1 MDSGPSA
8 AKDEGPAQPEAEV
21 LTPRSGDTSG
31 TAEDT
36 TTTPLQP
43 NPRDGKPQHRRLY
56 RPSHRATFIGLAA
69 VAAIL
74 LINAVI
80 IGLVIH
86 SQSKDASPPE
96 GQVTVSQDAL
106 DKLGVN
112 RDPLANSGI
121 VLTVTPNTQFKG
133 KVVIGGDVS
142 VAGQFRLNS
151 KFSASDASFTQL
163 EAGNTALSQLNVN
176 GDTTIS
182 NLALRNDLA
191 VTGTTRLQGP
201 VTLSQLLT
209 INNGANISGN
219 LTVGSSITSSVISA
233 STLTAVS
240 TLTIGGHVVT
250 AGNAPVITA
259 QGGSSVLGSNGS
271 VSVSGNDA
279 AGTIAFNVGVG
290 ASSGGLI
297 ASIAFHTSYTTTP
310 HVVVTP
316 IGNVG
321 AFYIARDGNGFSV
334 FVVGPPKLSALSP
347 GGYAFDYIIEQ

>member
-8 AKDEGPAQPEAEV
+8 SKDEGPAQPEAEV
-21 LTPRSGDTSG
+21 LAPRSGDTAA
-31 TAEDT
+31 TADNT
-36 TTTPLQP
+36 TTTPLAA
-43 NPRDGKPQHRRLY
+43 NANDGKPQHRRLY
-56 RPSHRATFIGLAA
+56 RPSHRATFIGLVA

-74 LINAVI
+74 LINAVV
-80 IGLVIH
+80 IGLVIK
-86 SQSKDASPPE
+86 SQSKDSSTPQ

-112 RDPLANSGI
+112 RDPLNTSDI

-133 KVVIGGDVS
+133 KVVVGGDIT
-142 VAGQFRLNS
+142 VAGQFQLNS
-151 KFSASDASFTQL
+151 KLTASDATFTQL

-176 GDTTIS
+176 GDATLT
-182 NLALRNDLA
+182 NVTLRKDLI
-191 VTGTTRLQGP
+191 VSGTTRLQGP

-219 LTVGSSITSSVISA
+219 LTVGSSITSSTISA
-233 STLTAVS
+233 SNLTAVS
-240 TLTIGGHVVT
+240 TLTVGGHIVT
-250 AGNAPVITA
+250 AGSLPVITG

-279 AGTIAFNVGVG
+279 SGTIAFNVGVG
-290 ASSGGLI
+290 ASGGGMV
-297 ASIAFHTSYTTTP
+297 ASIAFHTGYSNTP

-321 AFYIARDGNGFSV
+321 SFYISRSGSGFTVFINGT
-334 FVVGPPKLSALSP
+334 LSP
-347 GGYAFDYIIEQ
+347 GGYAFDYIVEQ